1 MEGPEPVLTNV
12 VIVVF
17 SQLYPTR
24 RKKVKADSEEE
35 EGEGDQQQASF
46 SLLLRFKIKKCV
58 ILPKSFGSSSIS
70 LRISDSGCEVF
81 SFFSFRFFIL
91 LNLKKIYSKYGTL
104 IVHVKLVVNSKYHVG
119 RHKAF

>member
-1 MEGPEPVLTNV
+1 MEGPEPVLRSI

-46 SLLLRFKIKKCV
+46 LIIFIFEALQLSNTYIFKFA
-58 ILPKSFGSSSIS
+58 SFGSSFNFIYSF
-70 LRISDSGCEVF
+70 RISEQGLHCTKS
-81 SFFSFRFFIL
+81 
-91 LNLKKIYSKYGTL
+91 
-104 IVHVKLVVNSKYHVG
+104 
-119 RHKAF
+119 